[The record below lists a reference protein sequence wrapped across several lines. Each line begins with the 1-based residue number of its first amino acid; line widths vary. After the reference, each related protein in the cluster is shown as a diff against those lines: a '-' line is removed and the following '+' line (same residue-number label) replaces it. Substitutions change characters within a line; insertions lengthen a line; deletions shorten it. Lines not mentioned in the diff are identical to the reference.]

1 MITPN
6 RKGFRMCHTNAE
18 RELWRT
24 EQFGGLKQP
33 FGRPNSNE
41 GSIID
46 LKMDEISV
54 NVTIYEGRAHH
65 KLAKYLDR
73 CEQL

>member
-1 MITPN
+1 MITPS

-24 EQFGGLKQP
+24 EQPGGLKQP